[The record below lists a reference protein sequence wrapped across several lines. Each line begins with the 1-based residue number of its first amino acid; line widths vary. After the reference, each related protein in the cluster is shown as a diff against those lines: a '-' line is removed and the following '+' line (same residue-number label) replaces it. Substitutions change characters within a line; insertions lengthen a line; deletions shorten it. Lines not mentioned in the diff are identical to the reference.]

1 MCDCPGGF
9 NGDNCESEWIC
20 EVVIRVNTIEEACPA
35 GLHQE
40 NPFFSSREP
49 FFNVW
54 ISLITVHAVDTC
66 VCIPRD
72 IMESIL

>member
-1 MCDCPGGF
+1 M
-9 NGDNCESEWIC
+9 
-20 EVVIRVNTIEEACPA
+20 VIRVNTVEEACPA